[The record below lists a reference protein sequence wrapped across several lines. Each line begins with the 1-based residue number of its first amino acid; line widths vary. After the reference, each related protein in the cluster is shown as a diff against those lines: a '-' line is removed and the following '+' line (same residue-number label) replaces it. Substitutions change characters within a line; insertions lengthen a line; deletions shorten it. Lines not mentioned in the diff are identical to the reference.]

1 MTKLIFA
8 IILAL
13 TIISCGQNKTQGD
26 NGKEKIDNICDSVM
40 QIFAKGNF
48 PDAFEILKQN
58 TVMSLSAIDTLN
70 AATAGY
76 ANNSFPVYGKI
87 RSYEFISEH
96 KIKNV
101 ITKRF
106 YILKFDKYYLKF
118 DFTLYNNGDNWTI
131 TSFEYNEDLIG
142 LLY

>member
-1 MTKLIFA
+1 MTKLIWA
-8 IILAL
+8 SILSLA
-13 TIISCGQNKTQGD
+13 IISCGQNKSKVD
-26 NGKEKIDNICDSVM
+26 KGKEKIDNICDTVM
-40 QIFAKGNF
+40 QTFSNGDFSK
-48 PDAFEILKQN
+48 AFDILKQN
-58 TVMSLSAIDTLN
+58 TVMSSSSIDTLKVT
-70 AATAGY
+70 TAEY
-76 ANNSFPVYGKI
+76 AKNVFPTYGKI

-96 KIKNV
+96 KIKDV

-131 TSFEYNEDLIG
+131 TSFAYDEDLVE